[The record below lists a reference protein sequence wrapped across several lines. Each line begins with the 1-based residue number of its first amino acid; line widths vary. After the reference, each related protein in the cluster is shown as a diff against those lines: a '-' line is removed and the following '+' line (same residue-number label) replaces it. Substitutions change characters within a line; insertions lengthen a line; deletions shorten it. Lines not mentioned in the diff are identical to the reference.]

1 LIIKYFLI
9 IVRFYKTWRKSKHF
23 SYIFKITTKKAIQ
36 AGKDAAGAIT
46 LSDEDIANMS
56 QEYIQW
62 MDTHNKVASPDSMAF
77 FVSIFILPIFICACK
92 VKVPASN
99 NTHMNSFLIV
109 VMNFNV

>member
-1 LIIKYFLI
+1 MCVHPLYVFLAH
-9 IVRFYKTWRKSKHF
+9 VGNVLVGKSDRP
-23 SYIFKITTKKAIQ
+23 
-36 AGKDAAGAIT
+36 GCV
-46 LSDEDIANMS
+46 LSGLNG
-56 QEYIQW
+56 
-62 MDTHNKVASPDSMAF
+62 F